1 MIGVK
6 HAFQDAQRLKQIVSV
21 LYKSG
26 LGHYI
31 YQLKL
36 GDYLFWHQKTE
47 QIKSENLEELPKKV
61 RMAMD
66 ELGGTFVKLGQLL
79 SLRSDLIPKEYCD
92 EFSKLQDNVKG
103 FSFSEVKKIIE
114 AELKHNVSE
123 IFSNFEEE
131 PIASASIGQVH
142 KARLLNGVRVVVK
155 VQRPKIKEL
164 MDTDIDLLY
173 HLAELL
179 HNHVEELRDYNL
191 KSVIDEFKRYTLH
204 DLDYL
209 KEGKN
214 IDRFYKN
221 FLGSQTVKVPKVYW
235 DFTTRKVLVMGYVDG
250 VPIDDKEGLKE
261 FNCDEKILSKNLAN
275 CFLKQVFEDGFFHA
289 DPHPANIF
297 ALPGNKIAILDY
309 GICGNLTEDMKEK
322 LIDILI
328 SLVSRKFNDVIE
340 GFLNIGMME
349 ERDQTILNDFES
361 IVEEYADA
369 NIDQIDFVHLFN
381 DLIFISQKHNISL
394 PVDFILL
401 TKAIVTI
408 EGVGQQLNPDFNLS
422 TTLHEYVETITARRL
437 RPSYIIKSFVDDIS
451 NFRDNVKLVPRQI
464 NEILMKLKKG
474 ELGVHFERKDLVQ
487 FEREM
492 NRSSNRVSMG
502 VIIAA
507 LIVASAIVLNVR
519 NGKWLAV
526 AGFVIAIFL
535 TINLFI
541 SAIKERRIV
550 V

>member
-6 HAFQDAQRLKQIVSV
+6 HAFRDAHRLKQIVAA
-21 LYKSG
+21 LFKSG
-26 LGHYI
+26 LGYYI

-36 GDYLFWHQKTE
+36 GNYLFWHQKTDQKKPE
-47 QIKSENLEELPKKV
+47 DLPKKV

-79 SLRSDLIPKEYCD
+79 SLRPDLIPKEYCD
-92 EFSKLQDNVKG
+92 EFGKLQDNVSG
-103 FSFSEVKKIIE
+103 FSFSEAKKIVE
-114 AELKHNVSE
+114 EELKHKINE
-123 IFSNFEEE
+123 IFSGFEED

-142 KARLLNGVRVVVK
+142 KAKLLNGIRVVVK
-155 VQRPKIKEL
+155 VQRPEIKEL

-173 HLAELL
+173 HLAELMQ
-179 HNHVEELRDYNL
+179 NHVEELRDYNL
-191 KSVIDEFKRYTLH
+191 RSIIDEFKRYTLNE
-204 DLDYL
+204 LDYL
-209 KEGKN
+209 KESRN

-235 DFTTRKVLVMGYVDG
+235 DFTTKKVLVMGYIDG
-250 VPIDDKEGLKE
+250 VPIDDKEGLKNW
-261 FNCDEKILSKNLAN
+261 NCDEKIISKNLAD

-289 DPHPANIF
+289 DPHPANVF
-297 ALPGNKIAILDY
+297 VLPGNKIAILDY

-322 LIDILI
+322 LVNLLV
-328 SLVSRKFNDVIE
+328 SLVSRDFNDVID
-340 GFLNIGMME
+340 GFLNIGMIE
-349 ERDQTILNDFES
+349 EKDQTLINDFES

-381 DLIFISQKHNISL
+381 DLIFVARRHNISL
-394 PVDFILL
+394 PVDLILL
-401 TKAIVTI
+401 SKAIITI
-408 EGVGQQLNPDFNLS
+408 EGVGLQLNPDFNLS
-422 TTLHEYVETITARRL
+422 ASLHEYVDTITAKRL
-437 RPSYIIKSFVDDIS
+437 RPSYIIKSFVDDVS
-451 NFRDNVKLVPRQI
+451 NFRDNIKLVPRQI
-464 NEILMKLKKG
+464 NEILSKLKKG

-487 FEREM
+487 LEKEID
-492 NRSSNRVSMG
+492 RSSNRVSLG

-507 LIVASAIVLNVR
+507 LVVASALILNVR

-526 AGFVIAIFL
+526 AGFLIAIFL

>member
-6 HAFQDAQRLKQIVSV
+6 HAFRDAQRLKQIVSA
-21 LYKSG
+21 LFKSG
-26 LGHYI
+26 LGYYI

-36 GDYLFWHQKTE
+36 GNYLFWHQRVE
-47 QIKSENLEELPKKV
+47 QKKPEDLPKKV
-61 RMAMD
+61 RIAMD

-79 SLRSDLIPKEYCD
+79 SLRPDLISKEYCD
-92 EFSKLQDNVKG
+92 EFGKLQDNVSG
-103 FSFSEVKKIIE
+103 FSFVEAKKIVE
-114 AELKHNVSE
+114 GELKHKINE
-123 IFSNFEEE
+123 IFSSFEED
-131 PIASASIGQVH
+131 PTASASIGQVH
-142 KARLLNGVRVVVK
+142 KARLLNGVKVVVK
-155 VQRPKIKEL
+155 IQRSGIKEL
-164 MDTDIDLLY
+164 MDTDIDLFY
-173 HLAELL
+173 HLAELMQ
-179 HNHVEELRDYNL
+179 NHVEELKDYNL
-191 KSVIDEFKRYTLH
+191 RSIIDEFKRYTLNE
-204 DLDYL
+204 LDYL
-209 KEGKN
+209 KEGRN
-214 IDRFYKN
+214 IDKFYKN

-235 DFTTRKVLVMGYVDG
+235 DFTTKKVLVMGYIDG
-250 VPIDDKEGLKE
+250 VPIDDKEGLKDL
-261 FNCDEKILSKNLAN
+261 NCDEKIISKNLAD

-289 DPHPANIF
+289 DPHPANVF

-322 LIDILI
+322 LVNLLV
-328 SLVSRKFNDVIE
+328 SLVSRDFNDVID

-349 ERDQTILNDFES
+349 EKDQTIVSDFEA

-381 DLIFISQKHNISL
+381 DLVFVARRHNISL

-401 TKAIVTI
+401 SKAIITI

-422 TTLHEYVETITARRL
+422 TSLHEYVDTITAKRL
-437 RPSYIIKSFVDDIS
+437 RPSYILKSFVDDIS
-451 NFRDNVKLVPRQI
+451 NFRENVKLVPRQI
-464 NEILMKLKKG
+464 NEILLKLKKG

-487 FEREM
+487 LEM
-492 NRSSNRVSMG
+492 EIDRSSNRVSLG

-507 LIVASAIVLNVR
+507 LVVASALILNVR

-526 AGFVIAIFL
+526 AGFLIAIFL